1 RRQAPEERAAS
12 RDGGRHA
19 GERSRRRLHRG
30 TAPQGAGS
38 RGAAVPLAGPSRGA
52 ERDDPAR
59 PHRQRGG
66 PVPRDPGRHGQVAR
80 VLRAQ
85 GAPRGPGRARGGG
98 MTAHTDVGAYSM
110 GLLEERDRREFED
123 HLAGCPAC
131 AVELAELS
139 PMAALFQGV
148 ELRGEEPAGGEVT
161 DLIRR
166 RARQQRYRRRWQVA
180 LGAAAGIVLIGGG
193 IGTGIALA
201 PQHGNPP
208 APGVALTGQLHSAT
222 DPGTGVAGTV
232 GLVAKAWGTQV
243 TLDLSKVA
251 GPAECELVAVSTT
264 GERRV
269 VMGWLGAA
277 PGDGVPG
284 HPAHLVIRGGTSIPR
299 SDLARVDVDVVN
311 GRTLVSI
318 PV

>member
-1 RRQAPEERAAS
+1 
-12 RDGGRHA
+12 
-19 GERSRRRLHRG
+19 
-30 TAPQGAGS
+30 
-38 RGAAVPLAGPSRGA
+38 
-52 ERDDPAR
+52 
-59 PHRQRGG
+59 
-66 PVPRDPGRHGQVAR
+66 
-80 VLRAQ
+80 
-85 GAPRGPGRARGGG
+85 

-110 GLLEERDRREFED
+110 GLLEEPDRREFED

-131 AVELAELS
+131 AAEVAELS
-139 PMAALFQGV
+139 PMAALLRDVELQGV
-148 ELRGEEPAGGEVT
+148 EPASAEGGAPAGGPPEAQVT

-166 RARQQRYRRRWQVA
+166 RARQQRHRRRWQVA

-193 IGTGIALA
+193 IGAGIAVA

-208 APGVALTGQLHSAT
+208 VPGVALTGQLHSAT

-243 TLDLSKVA
+243 TLDLSKVR
-251 GPAECELVAVSTT
+251 GPAECELVAVSRA

-269 VMGWLGAA
+269 VMGWLVAA

-299 SDLARVDVDVVN
+299 SDLARVDVDLVN

>member
-1 RRQAPEERAAS
+1 
-12 RDGGRHA
+12 
-19 GERSRRRLHRG
+19 
-30 TAPQGAGS
+30 
-38 RGAAVPLAGPSRGA
+38 
-52 ERDDPAR
+52 
-59 PHRQRGG
+59 
-66 PVPRDPGRHGQVAR
+66 
-80 VLRAQ
+80 
-85 GAPRGPGRARGGG
+85 

-131 AVELAELS
+131 AAEVAELS
-139 PMAALFQGV
+139 PMAALLRGV
-148 ELRGEEPAGGEVT
+148 ELREVEPAAGREPGGGEVT
-161 DLIRR
+161 ELLRR
-166 RARQQRYRRRWQVA
+166 RARQQRLRRRWQVA

-193 IGTGIALA
+193 IGVGIAAA
-201 PQHGNPP
+201 PQGGPPP
-208 APGVALTGQLHSAT
+208 APPLALTGQLHSAT

-243 TLDLSKVA
+243 TLDLSKVP
-251 GPAECELVAVSTT
+251 GPAECELVAVSRT

-269 VMGWLGAA
+269 VMGWLVTA

-284 HPAHLVIRGGTSIPR
+284 HPAHLVIKGGTSIPR
-299 SDLARVDVDVVN
+299 SDLSRVDVDVVN

>member
-1 RRQAPEERAAS
+1 
-12 RDGGRHA
+12 
-19 GERSRRRLHRG
+19 
-30 TAPQGAGS
+30 
-38 RGAAVPLAGPSRGA
+38 
-52 ERDDPAR
+52 
-59 PHRQRGG
+59 
-66 PVPRDPGRHGQVAR
+66 
-80 VLRAQ
+80 
-85 GAPRGPGRARGGG
+85 

-131 AVELAELS
+131 AAEVAELS
-139 PMAALFQGV
+139 PMADLLRGV
-148 ELRGEEPAGGEVT
+148 ELRGVEPTGAAGGEPAAGREPEGGDVT
-161 DLIRR
+161 ELLRR
-166 RARQQRYRRRWQVA
+166 RARQQRQRRRWQVA

-193 IGTGIALA
+193 IGVGIAAA
-201 PQHGNPP
+201 PQNGPP
-208 APGVALTGQLHSAT
+208 PPPPLALTGQLHSVT

-243 TLDLSKVA
+243 TLDLSKVH
-251 GPAECELVAVSTT
+251 GPAKCELVAVSRT

-269 VMGWLGAA
+269 VMGWLVTA

-299 SDLARVDVDVVN
+299 SDLSRVDVDVVN

>member
-1 RRQAPEERAAS
+1 
-12 RDGGRHA
+12 
-19 GERSRRRLHRG
+19 
-30 TAPQGAGS
+30 
-38 RGAAVPLAGPSRGA
+38 
-52 ERDDPAR
+52 
-59 PHRQRGG
+59 
-66 PVPRDPGRHGQVAR
+66 
-80 VLRAQ
+80 
-85 GAPRGPGRARGGG
+85 
-98 MTAHTDVGAYSM
+98 MTAHTDVGAYAM

-131 AVELAELS
+131 AAEVAELS
-139 PMAALFQGV
+139 PMADLLRGV
-148 ELRGEEPAGGEVT
+148 EPASATGSEPGADQEPGGGDVT
-161 DLIRR
+161 ELLRR
-166 RARQQRYRRRWQVA
+166 RASKQRQRRRWQVA

-193 IGTGIALA
+193 IGLGIAA
-201 PQHGNPP
+201 TPQDGPPPPP
-208 APGVALTGQLHSAT
+208 ALALTGQLHSAT

-243 TLDLSKVA
+243 TLDLSKVH
-251 GPAECELVAVSTT
+251 GPAECELVAVSGS

-269 VMGWLGAA
+269 VMGWLVTA

-299 SDLARVDVDVVN
+299 NNLSRVDVDVVN

>member
-1 RRQAPEERAAS
+1 
-12 RDGGRHA
+12 
-19 GERSRRRLHRG
+19 
-30 TAPQGAGS
+30 
-38 RGAAVPLAGPSRGA
+38 
-52 ERDDPAR
+52 
-59 PHRQRGG
+59 
-66 PVPRDPGRHGQVAR
+66 
-80 VLRAQ
+80 
-85 GAPRGPGRARGGG
+85 

-110 GLLEERDRREFED
+110 GLLEERDRHEFED

-131 AVELAELS
+131 AAEVAELS
-139 PMAALFQGV
+139 PMAALLKGV
-148 ELRGEEPAGGEVT
+148 ELRGVELTGVEPGVGREPGGGDVT
-161 DLIRR
+161 ELLRR
-166 RARQQRYRRRWQVA
+166 RARRQRQRRRWQVA

-193 IGTGIALA
+193 IGVGIAAA
-201 PQHGNPP
+201 PQNGPP
-208 APGVALTGQLHSAT
+208 PPPPLALTGQLHSAT

-243 TLDLSKVA
+243 TLDLSKVR
-251 GPAECELVAVSTT
+251 GPAECELVAVSRT

-269 VMGWLGAA
+269 VMGWLVTA

-299 SDLARVDVDVVN
+299 SDLSRVDVDVVN

>member
-1 RRQAPEERAAS
+1 
-12 RDGGRHA
+12 
-19 GERSRRRLHRG
+19 
-30 TAPQGAGS
+30 
-38 RGAAVPLAGPSRGA
+38 
-52 ERDDPAR
+52 
-59 PHRQRGG
+59 
-66 PVPRDPGRHGQVAR
+66 
-80 VLRAQ
+80 
-85 GAPRGPGRARGGG
+85 

-110 GLLEERDRREFED
+110 GLLEEEDRREFED

-131 AVELAELS
+131 AAELAELS

-148 ELRGEEPAGGEVT
+148 ELRAEEPAGGEVT

-166 RARQQRYRRRWQVA
+166 RVSQQRRRRRWQVA
-180 LGAAAGIVLIGGG
+180 VGTAAAAVLIGGG
-193 IGTGIALA
+193 IGAGIALA
-201 PQHGNPP
+201 PPP
-208 APGVALTGQLHSAT
+208 GGTPPPELALTGQVHSAT

-232 GLVAKAWGTQV
+232 GLVAKGWGTQV
-243 TLDLSKVA
+243 TLDLSNVH
-251 GPAECELVAVSTT
+251 GPVECQLVAVSKT

-269 VMGWLGAA
+269 VMGWLVAA

-284 HPAHLVIRGGTSIPR
+284 HPAHLVIKGGTSIAR

>member
-1 RRQAPEERAAS
+1 
-12 RDGGRHA
+12 
-19 GERSRRRLHRG
+19 
-30 TAPQGAGS
+30 
-38 RGAAVPLAGPSRGA
+38 
-52 ERDDPAR
+52 
-59 PHRQRGG
+59 
-66 PVPRDPGRHGQVAR
+66 
-80 VLRAQ
+80 
-85 GAPRGPGRARGGG
+85 

-131 AVELAELS
+131 AAEVAELS
-139 PMAALFQGV
+139 PMAALLRGV
-148 ELRGEEPAGGEVT
+148 ELRGVELRADEPTGGREPEGGEVT
-161 DLIRR
+161 ELLRR
-166 RARQQRYRRRWQVA
+166 RARQQRQRRRWQVA

-193 IGTGIALA
+193 IGVGIAAA
-201 PQHGNPP
+201 PQDGPP
-208 APGVALTGQLHSAT
+208 PPPSLALTGQLHSAT

-243 TLDLSKVA
+243 TLDLSKVH
-251 GPAECELVAVSTT
+251 GPAECELVAVSGS

-269 VMGWLGAA
+269 VMGWLVTA

-299 SDLARVDVDVVN
+299 KDLSRVDVDVVN

-318 PV
+318 AV

>member
-1 RRQAPEERAAS
+1 
-12 RDGGRHA
+12 
-19 GERSRRRLHRG
+19 
-30 TAPQGAGS
+30 
-38 RGAAVPLAGPSRGA
+38 
-52 ERDDPAR
+52 
-59 PHRQRGG
+59 
-66 PVPRDPGRHGQVAR
+66 
-80 VLRAQ
+80 
-85 GAPRGPGRARGGG
+85 

-110 GLLEERDRREFED
+110 GLLEEPDRREFED

-131 AVELAELS
+131 AAELAELS
-139 PMAALFQGV
+139 PMK
-148 ELRGEEPAGGEVT
+148 PAGGPPEAQVT

-166 RARQQRYRRRWQVA
+166 RARQQRHRRRWQVA

-193 IGTGIALA
+193 IGAGIAVA

-208 APGVALTGQLHSAT
+208 VPGVALTGQLHSAT

-243 TLDLSKVA
+243 TLDLSKVR
-251 GPAECELVAVSTT
+251 GPAECELVAVSRA

-269 VMGWLGAA
+269 VMGWLVAA

-299 SDLARVDVDVVN
+299 SDLARVDVDLVN